1 MSTKD
6 PSPVTILAARLQR
19 AYPSLSP
26 YSAASLAED
35 LAKIERAQRR
45 HAERCCSGEDGG
57 YVKTVRG
64 EFHRRQD
71 ALDAKHGRAAPVR
84 PVLVHDPVAEERA
97 GRRIVSALTRWK
109 TAVSH
114 RLVPAGIGAPDGSF
128 YREDMIR
135 HASDLSSRI
144 ELHGDPRGPV
154 LKIRLPG
161 EDEATS
167 V

>member
-1 MSTKD
+1 MATRD
-6 PSPVTILAARLQR
+6 PSPVAILAARLQR
-19 AYPSLSP
+19 AYPALSP

-35 LAKIERAQRR
+35 LGKIERAQRR
-45 HAERCCSGEDGG
+45 HAERCCNGADGG
-57 YVKTVRG
+57 YVVAVRNG
-64 EFHRRQD
+64 WGGSKPQVTIE
-71 ALDAKHGRAAPVR
+71 
-84 PVLVHDPVAEERA
+84 HDPVAEERA

-109 TAVSH
+109 TEVSH

-135 HASDLSSRI
+135 HASELSSRI

-161 EDEATS
+161 ETEAAS

>member
-6 PSPVTILAARLQR
+6 PSPVAILAARLQR
-19 AYPSLSP
+19 AYPALSP

-35 LAKIERAQRR
+35 LARIERAQRR
-45 HAERCCSGEDGG
+45 HAERCCSGADGG
-57 YVKTVRG
+57 YV
-64 EFHRRQD
+64 RRRSQFVFANGVSD
-71 ALDAKHGRAAPVR
+71 EPRFTLE
-84 PVLVHDPVAEERA
+84 HDPIAEERA

-109 TAVSH
+109 TEVSH

-154 LKIRLPG
+154 LKIRFPG
-161 EDEATS
+161 ETEATS

>member
-1 MSTKD
+1 MSRD
-6 PSPVTILAARLQR
+6 PSPVAILAARLQR
-19 AYPSLSP
+19 AYPALSP

-45 HAERCCSGEDGG
+45 HAERCGSGEDGG
-57 YVKTVRG
+57 YVRLKTHD
-64 EFHRRQD
+64 EH
-71 ALDAKHGRAAPVR
+71 AKSPSTYV
-84 PVLVHDPVAEERA
+84 VHDPVAEERA
-97 GRRIVSALTRWK
+97 GQRIVSALTRWK
-109 TAVSH
+109 TEVSH

-161 EDEATS
+161 EDEATG

>member
-6 PSPVTILAARLQR
+6 PSPVAILAARLQR
-19 AYPSLSP
+19 AYPTLSP

-57 YVKTVRG
+57 YTRPAPRPDNPRG
-64 EFHRRQD
+64 YRIE
-71 ALDAKHGRAAPVR
+71 
-84 PVLVHDPVAEERA
+84 HDPDAEERA

-135 HASDLSSRI
+135 HASELSSRI

-161 EDEATS
+161 ETEATS